1 MEFYEGDINNIYGW
15 EFVCDRMDVRGGRGW
30 LIGEGAAPYGVAII
44 IIFVYGAG
52 GDGIGIWWY
61 L

>member
-1 MEFYEGDINNIYGW
+1 MEFCNEDINNIYGW

-30 LIGEGAAPYGVAII
+30 LIGVGAAPYGVATIT
-44 IIFVYGAG
+44 IFVYGEEY
-52 GDGIGIWWY
+52 DGIGIWWY